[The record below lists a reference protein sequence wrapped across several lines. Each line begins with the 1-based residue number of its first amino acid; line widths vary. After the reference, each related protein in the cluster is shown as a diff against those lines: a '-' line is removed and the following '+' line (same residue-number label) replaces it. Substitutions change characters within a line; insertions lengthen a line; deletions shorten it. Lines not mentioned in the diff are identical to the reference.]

1 MSKNQGPDGLAAG
14 VASRLV
20 DLLASDDD
28 FRARFQDDPHSALA
42 QLGYASVAGD
52 ASGADCLSLKAGQQ
66 LASKESFARDR
77 ERLQAALQLPMTF
90 TDSASLSDG

>member
-1 MSKNQGPDGLAAG
+1 MSNPRGPKGLGAS

-28 FRARFQDDPHSALA
+28 FRAKFESDPHSALA
-42 QLGYASVAGD
+42 QIGYTSLAGAPSSAECLGM
-52 ASGADCLSLKAGQQ
+52 KAGQT

-77 ERLQAALQLPMTF
+77 ERLQASLQLPMTF
-90 TDSASLSDG
+90 TDSAKLSGE

>member
-1 MSKNQGPDGLAAG
+1 MSKNQGPNGLGAG

-28 FRARFQDDPHSALA
+28 FRAQFQDDPHSALA
-42 QLGYASVAGD
+42 QLGHASLAGD
-52 ASGADCLSLKAGQQ
+52 PSSADCLSLKAGQQ
-66 LASKESFARDR
+66 LAPKESFARDR

-90 TDSASLSDG
+90 TDSASLSGG